1 MATSRDDFVIA
12 FRSAFLKKKDKQKF
26 SLISLIFLSILILI
40 LSSFNFKMIEIIKSG
55 INEIIYRTSYIISI
69 PENKIKNINNQLKT
83 HFKIYYDYQNLESEL
98 RSLKQK
104 KLTNDFLKLENEKLR
119 KLMNEGINSNE
130 IVAKVLID
138 RESPFLKSI
147 ILNKGSREKVKI
159 GMAILDGIY
168 LVGKIIEVN
177 YTNSRALLLSDIN
190 SKIPVILQPLDIQAI
205 ASGVG
210 KEHGNIQFS
219 KEEYKESFKTNEVI
233 VYTSGLGGLFKPGLP
248 VGKIFKDDINK
259 VYYFSDYSQLDYV
272 KINSYN
278 FVGNNWCHHLINI
291 QFLILFFLICQ

>member
-40 LSSFNFKMIEIIKSG
+40 LSSLNFKMIKIIKSG

-278 FVGNNWCHHLINI
+278 FVGNN
-291 QFLILFFLICQ
+291 